1 MASLNKVMVIG
12 NCGKDP
18 EVRYSQ
24 SGAPISSFSVAA
36 TEKWTKDG
44 EKQERTEWV
53 NVTAFGK
60 LAEIVRDYVTKGK
73 QVYIEGSLR
82 TDEWEDRDGN
92 KRRSTKVVLSGPGAK
107 LVLLGGRGER
117 QAASHDETQPSDP
130 AQDFQAS
137 DDDIP
142 F

>member
-1 MASLNKVMVIG
+1 MNKVQVIG
-12 NCGKDP
+12 HCGKDP
-18 EVRYSQ
+18 EIRYQ
-24 SGAPISSFSVAA
+24 QNGDPVASFSVAA

-44 EKQERTEWV
+44 QKQERTEWF
-53 NVTAFGK
+53 NCTAFGK
-60 LAEIVRDYVTKGK
+60 LAQIVRDYVTKGK

-82 TDEWEDRDGN
+82 TDEFTDKEGN

-117 QAASHDETQPSDP
+117 SDATDEERTPSAP
-130 AQDFQAS
+130 AQDWQAS
-137 DDDIP
+137 DEDVP